1 MKSTMYSMGI
11 EALGGPERTLREVI
25 KWKVDS
31 TIFLEN
37 VITHTK
43 QAANAIILEAQQKYK
58 ETQDPQVIEDATVK
72 MLDIYRSQ
80 LSQEA
85 LLK

>member
-1 MKSTMYSMGI
+1 MGI
-11 EALGGPERTLREVI
+11 EALGGPEKTLQEVI

-37 VITHTK
+37 VIKHTK

-58 ETQDPQVIEDATVK
+58 ETQDPQVIEDATIK
-72 MLDIYRSQ
+72 MLDIYRAE

>member
-1 MKSTMYSMGI
+1 M
-11 EALGGPERTLREVI
+11 
-25 KWKVDS
+25 
-31 TIFLEN
+31 
-37 VITHTK
+37 HTK

-58 ETQDPQVIEDATVK
+58 ETQDPQVIEDATIK